1 MTSSF
6 TRTVEGREMPLPGT
20 YDIDPVH
27 SGVGFEVQYLGLS
40 TVRGRFND
48 FAGTITVA
56 EVPGDSAARVTIQA
70 ASVDTNKAQ
79 RDAHL
84 RSDDFFGAE
93 TYPVLEFASSG
104 MDLRNGEEFRL
115 YGDLTIRGT
124 SEPVVLAV
132 EFHGAGP
139 DLLGDA
145 SQPRIGFSAST
156 TLNREAFGI
165 TFNQALETG
174 GWLIGKQV
182 HVVLDLQAARRC
194 DPERPPATQRKE
206 SGGERPTGKG

>member
-6 TRTVEGREMPLPGT
+6 IRTVDGREMPLPGT
-20 YDIDPVH
+20 YEIDPVH

-56 EVPGDSAARVTIQA
+56 DVPSDSAARVTIQA
-70 ASVDTNKAQ
+70 ASVDTAKAQ

-84 RSDDFFGAE
+84 RSDDFLDAE
-93 TYPVLEFASSG
+93 AYPVLEFASTG
-104 MDLRNGEEFRL
+104 TELCGGEEFRL
-115 YGDLTIRGT
+115 YGDLTIRGK
-124 SEPVVLAV
+124 SGPVVLAV

-145 SQPRIGFSAST
+145 SQPRIGFSART
-156 TLNREAFGI
+156 TINRDAFGI
-165 TFNQALETG
+165 TFNQALEGG
-174 GWLIGKQV
+174 GWLISKQV
-182 HVVLDLQAARRC
+182 HVVLDIQAARR
-194 DPERPPATQRKE
+194 
-206 SGGERPTGKG
+206 